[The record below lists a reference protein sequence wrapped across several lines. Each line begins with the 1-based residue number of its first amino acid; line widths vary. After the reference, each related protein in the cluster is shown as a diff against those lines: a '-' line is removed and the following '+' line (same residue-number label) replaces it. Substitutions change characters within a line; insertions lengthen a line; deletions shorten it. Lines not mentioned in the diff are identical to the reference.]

1 MKGKTPA
8 KQKRKHSDEEGSESG
23 DQNRE
28 SENDMSEGRMGGN
41 DGSGSEAEEGKD
53 HGGDTEN
60 EEEQQDEESEAG
72 EEFAK
77 KVKGPLN
84 LKSIAKFQQKQ
95 DRTGVLYI
103 SRVPPF
109 MKPEKI
115 RHLLSKHGEVGRIFL
130 TPEDPAIRKRRKA
143 MGGNKR
149 KSYVDGWVEFMNKR
163 DAKIVAKSLN
173 ATAIGGKSTSF
184 FSADLWNLKYLSG
197 FKWKHLTEK
206 IAYDNA
212 VRRQKLQAEI
222 AQAKREKDFYME
234 RVEQH
239 KRLAKRPKKQPEES
253 ANAQENAGDGGKK
266 PTVLRTFRQ
275 SQPISSSHHGK
286 FIASFGRSLYHAHA
300 HNSEQ
305 HIVGFSAAAFFSA
318 WQRPWLPDAL
328 TDMLCSATQV
338 PRRPPRNQ
346 AQQHSRK
353 MDFYPRFL
361 VANPCDSF

>member
-8 KQKRKHSDEEGSESG
+8 TQKRKHSNEEGSESG
-23 DQNRE
+23 DQNSENEESMPDDQTRENHGSE
-28 SENDMSEGRMGGN
+28 SEVDEG
-41 DGSGSEAEEGKD
+41 ED
-53 HGGDTEN
+53 HGGDTDEDN
-60 EEEQQDEESEAG
+60 EEDEQQDGEEESEAG
-72 EEFAK
+72 EERAK

-84 LKSIAKFQQKQ
+84 LKNIAKFQQKQ
-95 DRTGVLYI
+95 DRSGVVYI

-115 RHLLSKHGEVGRIFL
+115 RHLLCKYGDVGRIFL

-222 AQAKREKDFYME
+222 SQAKREKDFYME

-239 KRLAKRPKKQPEES
+239 KRLAKRQKKQPEES
-253 ANAQENAGDGGKK
+253 ANAPEDGGDGGKK
-266 PTVLRTFRQ
+266 ASVLRTFRQ
-275 SQPISSSHHGK
+275 SQPISSSQHGALLVRFVK
-286 FIASFGRSLYHAHA
+286 LLYHAHA
-300 HNSEQ
+300 HHSNQCTTVASTWLKSL
-305 HIVGFSAAAFFSA
+305 FA
-318 WQRPWLPDAL
+318 WQRTLL
-328 TDMLCSATQV
+328 TSCT
-338 PRRPPRNQ
+338 
-346 AQQHSRK
+346 
-353 MDFYPRFL
+353 
-361 VANPCDSF
+361 